1 MLEFRCL
8 FNLSVGVRVI
18 TCGCYLFLSG
28 GACLFECRRL
38 FEWRCLFKWMCL
50 FEWRCNWVFVWVQFI
65 CMNVVCLSL
74 PWPMAKGWLTPD
86 LAANWKLKLQK
97 LFSIDY
103 IDRTDIVVFALCLW
117 YHKLLERNWM
127 YLSLNLTKIL
137 AFFKDIFKLK
147 NPLKLPAAH
156 KVLNL
161 ELNGIFGENLPCT
174 CRVSLN
180 NYVKTTCNSSKRV
193 LQKKSHS
200 SHP

>member
-18 TCGCYLFLSG
+18 TCGCHLFVCLSVG
-28 GACLFECRRL
+28 VCLSEGVCLNECVCLSEGA
-38 FEWRCLFKWMCL
+38 
-50 FEWRCNWVFVWVQFI
+50 WVFVWVQFI

-74 PWPMAKGWLTPD
+74 PWPMANGWLTLD
-86 LAANWKLKLQK
+86 LAENWKLKLQK